1 MRISRFRILQT
12 TAFLG
17 LPALILTI
25 GCGQSEPDR
34 YKKEGTERPS
44 KSIDSS
50 ATKTGNKV
58 DAAKDGKKEAA
69 TKTPA
74 SIGTKEEPTRQPAVP
89 SIPGGSGEGKK

>member
-1 MRISRFRILQT
+1 MRVSRFRILQT
-12 TAFLG
+12 TAFVG

-44 KSIDSS
+44 KSIDSA
-50 ATKTGNKV
+50 ATKPGNK
-58 DAAKDGKKEAA
+58 AEGTKDGKKEAT

-74 SIGTKEEPTRQPAVP
+74 SIGTKEEPTRQPAAP